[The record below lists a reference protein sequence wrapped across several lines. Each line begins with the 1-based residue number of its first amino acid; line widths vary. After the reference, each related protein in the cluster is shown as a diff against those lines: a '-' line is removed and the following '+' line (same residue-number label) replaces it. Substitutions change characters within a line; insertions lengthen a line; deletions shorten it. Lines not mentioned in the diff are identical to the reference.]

1 MKNMPEQTV
10 LIDKP
15 KEKILRFTLNRP
27 EKRNALNDEIREE
40 LFDGLRQGDR
50 DNETSVMIIR
60 GAGEAFSAGYDLSQ
74 PNHSCLLYTSPSPR
88 DKRQS
93 RMPSS
98 A

>member
-27 EKRNALNDEIREE
+27 EKRNALNDEIRKE

-50 DNETSVMIIR
+50 DKETSVMIFVAQEKHFLLDTIYLNPTTLLNDQSLKQM
-60 GAGEAFSAGYDLSQ
+60 AGGLGMS
-74 PNHSCLLYTSPSPR
+74 
-88 DKRQS
+88 
-93 RMPSS
+93 
-98 A
+98 